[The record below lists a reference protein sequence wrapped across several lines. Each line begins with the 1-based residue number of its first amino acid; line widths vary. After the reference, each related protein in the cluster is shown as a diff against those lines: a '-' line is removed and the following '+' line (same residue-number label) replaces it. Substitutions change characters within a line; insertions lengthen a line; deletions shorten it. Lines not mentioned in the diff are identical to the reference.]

1 MSGKDQLLGQIKQQL
16 SHFLAVAEV
25 QKCGGFIAH
34 NEVRVRGQNSGQCK
48 ELLLPAGKLMHRG
61 LFLAGEP
68 EIMQDFF
75 RSTSALRARHSTF
88 SQGKRHVFN
97 CGGHHQL
104 RLRIGEYKTDR
115 KSTRLNSSHV
125 ATSYAVFCLKK
136 RNDKETQ
143 LKRYSTR

>member
-16 SHFLAVAEV
+16 RHFLAVAEV

-75 RSTSALRARHSTF
+75 RSTSALRAR
-88 SQGKRHVFN
+88 Q
-97 CGGHHQL
+97 
-104 RLRIGEYKTDR
+104 DR

-125 ATSYAVFCLKK
+125 AISYAVFCLKK
-136 RNDKETQ
+136 K
-143 LKRYSTR
+143 